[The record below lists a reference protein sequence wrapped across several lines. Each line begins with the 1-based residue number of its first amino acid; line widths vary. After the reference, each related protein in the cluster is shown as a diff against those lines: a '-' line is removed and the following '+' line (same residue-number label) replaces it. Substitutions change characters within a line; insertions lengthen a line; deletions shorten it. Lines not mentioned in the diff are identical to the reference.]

1 MPERFECSRAHC
13 GWTGTHQ
20 ERKNNETGSWH
31 ASLCPHCYGGMFR
44 TIEAPQENERINHV
58 NELIK
63 AISEHGEKQFCSR
76 GVTAHMEI
84 DKNGIVW
91 FIDDYSRRR
100 IYTHYHGSWR
110 GFSHG
115 GTLREL
121 VCAMRDYVKKGHKI
135 PLSWIAPVS
144 VDDDDNKLGYSQ
156 EPAQALRKIIIKLPV
171 ISE

>member
-1 MPERFECSRAHC
+1 
-13 GWTGTHQ
+13 
-20 ERKNNETGSWH
+20 
-31 ASLCPHCYGGMFR
+31 MFR